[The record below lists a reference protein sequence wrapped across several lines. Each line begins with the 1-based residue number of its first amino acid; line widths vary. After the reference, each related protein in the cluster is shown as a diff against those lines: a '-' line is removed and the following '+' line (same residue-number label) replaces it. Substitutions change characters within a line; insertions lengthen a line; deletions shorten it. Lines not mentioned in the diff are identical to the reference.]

1 MICRIYRLEYNMH
14 SILCNILTCGAAAP
28 REGMGNAIYIYI
40 YVYMY
45 LCMHVWIYVCM
56 YVCMCVC
63 MSVCM
68 YVCMYA
74 YAFCMYAYTHIQML
88 DRLLVHSN
96 CVSGPKP
103 VQNRPPAQ
111 KRGWGVCL
119 AADYRILE
127 S

>member
-1 MICRIYRLEYNMH
+1 MQ
-14 SILCNILTCGAAAP
+14 
-28 REGMGNAIYIYI
+28 YIYI
-40 YVYMY
+40 CIYVSMY
-45 LCMHVWIYVCM
+45 ACMDICMHVCM
-56 YVCMCVC
+56 HVCVC

-74 YAFCMYAYTHIQML
+74 YALCMYAYTHIQML

-119 AADYRILE
+119 AAE
-127 S
+127 FKQGK